1 MGTDFAWRD
10 GGPADSHP
18 GAASLRAWNLAFD
31 LGSAWRRTMT
41 AGTLAWLELQASA
54 AETGVEVGRRTVERA
69 LERQLRAIGGHPSE
83 QALSSAVDEAMAALS
98 ESTAGTSRAL
108 ADELRASAE
117 TGERLTELQ
126 RDAVQVLATLLY
138 GLDALRE
145 RADRPVT
152 IELD

>member
-1 MGTDFAWRD
+1 
-10 GGPADSHP
+10 
-18 GAASLRAWNLAFD
+18 
-31 LGSAWRRTMT
+31 MT

-138 GLDALRE
+138 GLDARRE